1 MGILDEGQLCGLFVN
16 LHVYFCQGVKAVI
29 AESFDESHRRALV
42 GVGVLPLQFAA
53 GQTAHS
59 LELTG
64 REKFVI
70 QLASCLAA
78 QQKVTVVVSPAARV
92 CDVVCNV

>member
-1 MGILDEGQLCGLFVN
+1 
-16 LHVYFCQGVKAVI
+16 VKAVI

-42 GVGVLPLQFAA
+42 GVGVLPLQFTD

-64 REKFVI
+64 RERFTI
-70 QLASCLAA
+70 RLDQCLVA
-78 QQKVTVVVSPAARV
+78 QQKVVIVVSVTAGHYGRV
-92 CDVVCNV
+92 QLASD